1 MPDENSGFIFQGEG
15 QKQNFPK
22 TYQHLIHYLRLSTV
36 GLRRKATSVIISMY
50 APRSFSKM

>member
-22 TYQHLIHYLRLSTV
+22 TYQRLTLV
-36 GLRRKATSVIISMY
+36 WFPFVLFVEKVRELTPYANISHIY
-50 APRSFSKM
+50 